1 MSRQLP
7 PGETPGPDGNIIDL
21 AGNIQGNNAPRRP
34 RGGRKPDKTLAVED
48 RRRQVA
54 ILRKHRL
61 TLRQIVAS
69 LARLGFTNP
78 QTGKPWSLKVVNDDV
93 NFLTE
98 QARAEAVRNI
108 AEHKAEILGDYQE
121 LLRLAWVEQRYED
134 ARLLLGDIRK
144 LLGVDS
150 PTVIIFQEVQ
160 ARMLEGIQRLEL
172 AFADQP
178 EVLERAIQA
187 LVGELDIATI
197 AVDAHQVPVL
207 PPAN

>member
-1 MSRQLP
+1 M
-7 PGETPGPDGNIIDL
+7 
-21 AGNIQGNNAPRRP
+21 
-34 RGGRKPDKTLAVED
+34 
-48 RRRQVA
+48 
-54 ILRKHRL
+54 
-61 TLRQIVAS
+61 
-69 LARLGFTNP
+69 
-78 QTGKPWSLKVVNDDV
+78 